1 MAVRPAPQRPGR
13 ALQPEAV
20 PAPRP
25 HLRVVPPDFLTA
37 KARRRRARRLVV
49 LGGVVAAAGL
59 FSVVAFHVILTQGQ
73 LDIQQLEARAQAGS
87 VQQQRLRLEAARLES
102 PERVVQDGE
111 RLGMV
116 PPATV
121 HYLTPAGDPTATAK
135 PANQVPAPK
144 PVTRATTPQRATAPS
159 TVPAKATAPKPTTPK
174 PATPRPTTA
183 PKTSQPTAATTP
195 ARATR

>member
-13 ALQPEAV
+13 ALQPEAL

-25 HLRVVPPDFLTA
+25 HLRVVPPNFLTA

-49 LGGVVAAAGL
+49 RGGVAVAAGMFA
-59 FSVVAFHVILTQGQ
+59 VVAFHVVLTQGP
-73 LDIQQLEARAQAGS
+73 LDIQQLEARAQAGT
-87 VQQQRLRLEAARLES
+87 VQQQRLRLETARLES
-102 PERVVQDGE
+102 PERVVQDAE
-111 RLGMV
+111 HLGMV

-121 HYLTPAGDPTATAK
+121 HYLTPAGDPTAK
-135 PANQVPAPK
+135 PAPQVPAPK

-159 TVPAKATAPKPTTPK
+159 TVPAKATTPKPTTPK

-183 PKTSQPTAATTP
+183 PAKPTAATTP